1 MPPCFKHNVHQ
12 CPTCVDLEVCAQVA
26 GVAEGLAAVFTLV
39 SLHPH
44 VAHEMHLEL
53 GAGGEGSCSAALELP
68 GPGVAAVS
76 VAGGGSS
83 SGCGGDVSVDIGQVA
98 ALGVAGPRGG
108 GGARCPVG

>member
-1 MPPCFKHNVHQ
+1 MPPCFTHNVHQ

-53 GAGGEGSCSAALELP
+53 GAGGEGSCSAAL
-68 GPGVAAVS
+68 VVS
-76 VAGGGSS
+76 VAGDGSS
-83 SGCGGDVSVDIGQVA
+83 SGCGVSVDIGQVA

>member
-1 MPPCFKHNVHQ
+1 MAGSTLFTIQPK
-12 CPTCVDLEVCAQVA
+12 TCVDLEVCAQVA

-76 VAGGGSS
+76 VAGDGSS
-83 SGCGGDVSVDIGQVA
+83 SGCGVSVDIGQVA